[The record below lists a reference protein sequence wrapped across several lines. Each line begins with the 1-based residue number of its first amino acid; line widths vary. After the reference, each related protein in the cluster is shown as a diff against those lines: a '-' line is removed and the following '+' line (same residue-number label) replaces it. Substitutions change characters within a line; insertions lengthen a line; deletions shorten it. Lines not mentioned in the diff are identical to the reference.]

1 MLTKY
6 IRSIGLVARDK
17 EPFATLRSD
26 SVGMGEPAGNERF

>member
-17 EPFATLRSD
+17 KLLPTLRSD